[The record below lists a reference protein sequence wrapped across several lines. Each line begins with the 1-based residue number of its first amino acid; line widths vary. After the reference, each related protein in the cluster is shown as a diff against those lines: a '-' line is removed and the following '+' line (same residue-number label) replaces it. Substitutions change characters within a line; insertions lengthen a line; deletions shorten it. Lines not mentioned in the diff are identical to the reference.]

1 LRKSLRNER
10 LSGVRIKRQKGLR
23 RSMEMQVRHNITLD
37 EDVSRELDSVAAELG
52 EKKSAIIEKALETYF
67 DLLDLKLAKK
77 RLADLEKG
85 SDQLLDSEEV
95 WKKLGI

>member
-1 LRKSLRNER
+1 
-10 LSGVRIKRQKGLR
+10 
-23 RSMEMQVRHNITLD
+23 MQVRHNITID
-37 EDVSRELDSVAAELG
+37 EDVSRELEIMAAELG
-52 EKKSAIIEKALETYF
+52 EKKSAVIEKALETYF

-85 SDQLLDSEEV
+85 RDRILGSEEV

>member
-1 LRKSLRNER
+1 
-10 LSGVRIKRQKGLR
+10 
-23 RSMEMQVRHNITLD
+23 MQVRHNITLD
-37 EDVSRELDSVAAELG
+37 EDVSKELDSVAEELG

-77 RLADLEKG
+77 RLANLEKG
-85 SDQLLDSEEV
+85 EDRIIGADEV

>member
-1 LRKSLRNER
+1 MCII
-10 LSGVRIKRQKGLR
+10 GVFLR
-23 RSMEMQVRHNITLD
+23 RKNMQVRHNITID
-37 EDVSRELDSVAAELG
+37 ADVSKELESVAAELG

-77 RLADLEKG
+77 RLGDLEEG
-85 SDQLLDSEEV
+85 RDRIHDAEDI

>member
-1 LRKSLRNER
+1 
-10 LSGVRIKRQKGLR
+10 
-23 RSMEMQVRHNITLD
+23 MQVRHNITID
-37 EDVSRELDSVAAELG
+37 EEVSKELESVAAELG
-52 EKKSAIIEKALETYF
+52 EKKSSIIEKALEAYF

-85 SDQLLDSEEV
+85 RDRVHAAEAV

>member
-1 LRKSLRNER
+1 
-10 LSGVRIKRQKGLR
+10 
-23 RSMEMQVRHNITLD
+23 MQVRHNITLD
-37 EDVSRELDSVAAELG
+37 EDVSRELDSVAEELG

-67 DLLDLKLAKK
+67 DLLDLSLAKK

-85 SDQLLDSEEV
+85 RDRLLDSEEV